1 MKKTLFIILL
11 IFIGIFMVKAETID
25 ITSPEINSI
34 ILNKTS
40 FKAEDKIKFKI
51 DAYDDISGVLGIVFE
66 FADINNYENSLSIPM
81 RGEFINGEK
90 NYEGIIP
97 LNVRTGEYY
106 LRRVHISDVV
116 HNNSCYAIA
125 GLPFVYEDC
134 VIKDFNIPNIIVE
147 ASDILPTPKLESLTY
162 NKTINTGEKLT
173 VTAKI
178 TDGAEIE
185 NVRIMF
191 NDQQYYLT
199 KIDNNTYSKDIL
211 INKKEDLIFDS
222 FTIFDVNNNYIN
234 YIYESEYN
242 NLPDN
247 YGFSPFNDGEYDVKV
262 SGETIIKPPVL
273 KNITF
278 SSPTIKVPSY
288 LYAYLDI
295 ESEDIDNLD
304 IQIGIHQKDCIT
316 NCGAINLA
324 NLYKE
329 DGKYYFKLGFDQY
342 QPAGVYYVGNVKI
355 TDSYNNEVFY
365 GNWYSEY
372 IKTEPIDYYSFEIVN
387 DTNADIT
394 TSNTALDVIDKIKNA
409 KDGSVISIDTSKDSK
424 INIKIFDAIKGT
436 NKIISLESDGIRW
449 IFNGADI
456 KNSKTIDISSK
467 ITLARDY
474 SGENW
479 ESSNTALII
488 DFKDNGVLPGKV
500 LIRIKADWTFRDYL
514 GENSLTV
521 YYMNKNKFDLIK
533 DNIVITSDGYYE
545 FYIDHNS
552 TYVLSSK
559 KIDSKLVIND
569 YTEKL
574 DNKSDI
580 TTDNNIDDKEEV
592 SENNNDN
599 IINDDKS
606 NNNEQ
611 SSESNKDDNKVIEN
625 EDGGNDNITLICFSL
640 IISIITLIIAVY
652 LVMRKKI
659 KNNK

>member
-66 FADINNYENSLSIPM
+66 FADINNFENSLSIPM

-125 GLPFVYEDC
+125 GLPFVYDDC
-134 VIKDFNIPNIIVE
+134 VIKDFGIPNIKVE
-147 ASDILPTPKLESLTY
+147 ASDILSTPKLESLTY

-394 TSNTALDVIDKIKNA
+394 TSNTALDIIDKIKKA
-409 KDGSVISIDTSKDSK
+409 QDGSVISIDTSKDSK
-424 INIKIFDAIKGT
+424 INNKIFDAIKGT

-514 GENSLTV
+514 GEDSLTV

-533 DNIVITSDGYYE
+533 DNIVVTSDGYYE

-559 KIDSKLVIND
+559 KIDSNLVVND
-569 YTEKL
+569 YREKL
-574 DNKSDI
+574 NNKNDI
-580 TTDNNIDDKEEV
+580 TTDNTIDDKEEV

-599 IINDDKS
+599 IINADKS

-625 EDGGNDNITLICFSL
+625 EDGGNNNITLICFSL

-652 LVMRKKI
+652 LVMRKK
-659 KNNK
+659 